1 MKLIQ
6 IVAQRWRGIPLEN
19 KVSATIAIVW
29 IIGISIIWM
38 PQIEILK
45 PLNITIDHL
54 AFSPKDILI
63 AYLTILAFL
72 PAVTLTAATIAAGS
86 YSYKVLEFF
95 RRNFYFWTLI
105 SLYLGIILVAISL
118 IIFSVRD
125 AQLLLSFQL
134 SAILGLVFLI
144 PYFQATFRSIN
155 FQEIIRRFANQLNRE
170 TLVPLVFEKTG
181 SLNPPSKDPFFPLR
195 DFMIK
200 SLNQRDLASFTFVLE
215 TYTEAIINLTKK
227 LSQQP
232 QESHPLYGKTIWDK
246 RMGKKAAEQLWTRST
261 VQKIGER
268 VFHNHLHS
276 IQKEAFRQQ
285 NEECLIAL
293 VSALGRLGLEP
304 WWDLK
309 PLGEPFSNQF
319 GTSSTYMISEIG
331 NRACENKMLDLLAQ
345 CLDTLHELGTFWAKY
360 GPESEMHNLSG
371 HCQKKVKELFETFI
385 ATKKWSYYDYY
396 FIIPRAIQTGIGIF
410 SQRLI
415 HRLHGIYSND
425 FSEVGK
431 IMRMANKIPNLG
443 MNMALGVQ
451 FQHLLIPI
459 LLQMEMNGGDKAIK
473 KMSDIILKTFISPH
487 EILLDSSKTIIDR
500 FQNKEITWQRNYT
513 NHKPSDWYREMLRIL
528 ENSLKDITQTKG
540 SGYPE
545 VVLSLYQIL
554 LIVWIQMQNWVRV
567 NELIKK
573 IAIAHQY
580 LKEEKSRVVVNNPVE
595 LLDRTAYSLLVIGQ
609 KDEFLAGLSNLQQ
622 IAFSDREE
630 APQISRKIV
639 LLGLYASKWNREYEK
654 ETILRTL
661 VSLATIPPQA
671 NEWQRHTTIQLRLL
685 AIIGGFGEARDF
697 IPEMNHNIEE
707 APFLYKILDKGERES
722 VSQEI
727 AKAFLKEYTVELIK
741 LAHNTGKSTAKKLKW
756 IPAHEDKEN

>member
-1 MKLIQ
+1 MSI
-6 IVAQRWRGIPLEN
+6 G
-19 KVSATIAIVW
+19 IAIVW
-29 IIGISIIWM
+29 TIGIFVIWI
-38 PQIEILK
+38 PQTTVDLS
-45 PLNITIDHL
+45 NIRIDPF
-54 AFSPKDILI
+54 AFSPRDILM
-63 AYLTILAFL
+63 AYLTVLAFL

-105 SLYLGIILVAISL
+105 ILYLSIILVAIGL
-118 IIFSVRD
+118 IIFSVRQT
-125 AQLLLSFQL
+125 QLLLSFQL

-170 TLVPLVFEKTG
+170 TLVPHVFKRTG
-181 SLNPPSKDPFFPLR
+181 SLNPPPKDPFFPLR

-200 SLNQRDLASFTFVLE
+200 SLNQRDIDSFTFVLG
-215 TYTEAIINLTKK
+215 TYTDAVITITKE
-227 LSQQP
+227 LSQRP
-232 QESHPLYGKTIWDK
+232 QESHPLYGKNIWDK
-246 RMGKKAAEQLWTRST
+246 RMGKNAAEQLWTHST
-261 VQKIGER
+261 VQKISER
-268 VFHNHLHS
+268 VFSNHLHS
-276 IQKEAFRQQ
+276 IQEEAFHQQ
-285 NEECLIAL
+285 NEEGLIEL
-293 VSALGRLGLEP
+293 VSALGRLGLET
-304 WWDLK
+304 WQYLK
-309 PLGEPFSNQF
+309 PLREPFSKQF

-331 NRACENKMLDLLAQ
+331 NRACEDKMLDLLAQ
-345 CLDTLHELGTFWAKY
+345 CLDTLHELGIFWAKY
-360 GPESEMHNLSG
+360 GPKSEMHNLSG
-371 HCQKKVKELFETFI
+371 HCQKNAKDLFETFM
-385 ATKKWSYYDYY
+385 TSKKWSYYDYY
-396 FIIPRAIQTGIGIF
+396 FIIPRAIQTEIGIF

-415 HRLHGIYSND
+415 HRPYGIYSND

-431 IMRMANKIPNLG
+431 IQRIANKIPNLG
-443 MNMALGVQ
+443 MNMALEVQ

-473 KMSDIILKTFISPH
+473 KMADFIGKTFISPY
-487 EILLDSSKTIIDR
+487 EILLDSFKTIIDR
-500 FQNKEITWQRNYT
+500 FHNKEISWQRYYT
-513 NHKPSDWYREMLRIL
+513 NHKPRDWYRETLRIL
-528 ENSLKDITQTKG
+528 ENILKDITQTKG

-545 VVLSLYQIL
+545 VVLSLYQTL
-554 LIVWIQMQNWVRV
+554 LIVWIRMQNWVRV
-567 NELIKK
+567 SELIKK

-595 LLDRTAYSLLVIGQ
+595 LLDRTAYTLLAIGQ
-609 KDEFLAGLSNLQQ
+609 KDEFLACLSNLQQ
-622 IAFSDREE
+622 IAFSDRKE

-697 IPEMNHNIEE
+697 IHEMNHNIEE

-741 LAHNTGKSTAKKLKW
+741 LAHNTGKYVAKNLKW
-756 IPAHEDKEN
+756 IPTHEDKEN